1 MSTMTK
7 AVAMSSQQDT
17 INQKLHQLGKDA
29 MSMLDVAE
37 QDAKSGE
44 TLCLDKS
51 PHECLVVQ
59 FAAPLFVH
67 PHVLLATLNL
77 DKEKFKFDISK
88 HLAMRLPELSYKSLM
103 LSLNEDRDL
112 LSDKDLYIDLREHLQ
127 PRDIATLVY
136 TLARLN
142 GIIGVRVLKIFK
154 MDYASV
160 KVARMLGSA
169 VPLLHPVLV
178 WHAASNQYLP
188 PLLSPV
194 HITVALAIAG

>member
-1 MSTMTK
+1 MTK

-44 TLCLDKS
+44 TLCLAKS
-51 PHECLVVQ
+51 PHQCLVVQ
-59 FAAPLFVH
+59 FALPLFVH

-77 DKEKFKFDISK
+77 DKEMFKFDTSK
-88 HLAMRLPELSYKSLM
+88 LAMRLPELSYKSLM

-112 LSDKDLYIDLREHLQ
+112 LSDKDLYIDLREPLL
-127 PRDIATLVY
+127 PRDLTTLVY

-154 MDYASV
+154 VDYASV
-160 KVARMLGSA
+160 KVARLLGSA
-169 VPLLHPVLV
+169 APLVHPVQV
-178 WHAASNQYLP
+178 WHTASNQYLP